1 MRTISADH
9 RPCGSEN
16 TAAGSLAG
24 QRARSW
30 HTRRVSGASV
40 RFRLPSSLTS
50 RRSKQVTTKERRVM
64 SDSKL
69 SDSKLGP
76 RDSRVSSL
84 DGAAGGSIRVA
95 TRQSRLHPAHSVPGA
110 VASHRVTMSKMGHVD
125 RVRWPRCGLPRG
137 APARRIRSGAAGA
150 VAMAPPRADGI
161 PSREMRAL

>member
-1 MRTISADH
+1 
-9 RPCGSEN
+9 
-16 TAAGSLAG
+16 
-24 QRARSW
+24 
-30 HTRRVSGASV
+30 
-40 RFRLPSSLTS
+40 
-50 RRSKQVTTKERRVM
+50 M